1 MISDI
6 ASLLSV
12 LHTLEAHIMIKI
24 TKCPI
29 LAYGLCEFQSPNSV
43 SNQGKGAL
51 YRRFSHLFSGHPL
64 SQLKLLVPKIYFRDS
79 SKRNQ
84 VKVYYFYDTI

>member
-1 MISDI
+1 MISAI

-12 LHTLEAHIMIKI
+12 LHTLEAHNMIKI

-64 SQLKLLVPKIYFRDS
+64 SQPQNLLSEFTFDP
-79 SKRNQ
+79 Q
-84 VKVYYFYDTI
+84 VNATR

>member
-29 LAYGLCEFQSPNSV
+29 LNPCAYGLCEFQSPNSV

-51 YRRFSHLFSGHPL
+51 YRRFSHLFSGHPI
-64 SQLKLLVPKIYFRDS
+64 SQPKLLLSELLSILK
-79 SKRNQ
+79 
-84 VKVYYFYDTI
+84 